1 MSKREALEALSDLA
15 VGDMLA
21 DIDIQYG
28 LEGFGDKEAVVRAY
42 QRTVGLPEDGWPGGQ
57 TMSRLWQDHKRAPGE
72 IVLAAKRALD
82 WPGTEYSQSKNLG
95 LGESWME
102 EGPFDAGDCS
112 DFACH
117 CLGIPKVQFKK
128 RGVLM
133 PHWRADKQWLGAAVI
148 ASGAIGN
155 PRPWMDALPG
165 DLVAYGGDGAHVEVV
180 VDVSLRGTHR
190 ALLQTIGCSHSTEAG
205 SLKTIGRR
213 HAIASRDRTSLWG
226 RKNAV
231 VVTPWWNERGEE

>member
-1 MSKREALEALSDLA
+1 MNKREALEALSDLA

-21 DIDIQYG
+21 DIDIKYG
-28 LEGFGDKEAVVRAY
+28 LEGLKDKEAVVRAY
-42 QRTVGLPEDGWPGGQ
+42 QRTVGLPEGGWPGDQ
-57 TMSRLWQDHKRAPGE
+57 TMARLWRDHKRAPGE
-72 IVLAAKRALD
+72 IVLAAKKALG
-82 WPGTEYSQSKNLG
+82 WPGTEYGQSKNWG

-117 CLGIPKVQFKK
+117 CLGIPKLQLKK

-133 PHWRADKQWLGAAVI
+133 THWQTNKQQLSAAVI

-165 DLVAYGGDGAHVEVV
+165 DLVAYGGDGEHVEVV
-180 VDVSLRGTHR
+180 VAVSLRGTHR
-190 ALLQTIGCSHSTEAG
+190 ALLQTIGCSHSTEVG
-205 SLKTIGRR
+205 SLETIGRR

-231 VVTPWWNERGEE
+231 VVTPWWNAVGE